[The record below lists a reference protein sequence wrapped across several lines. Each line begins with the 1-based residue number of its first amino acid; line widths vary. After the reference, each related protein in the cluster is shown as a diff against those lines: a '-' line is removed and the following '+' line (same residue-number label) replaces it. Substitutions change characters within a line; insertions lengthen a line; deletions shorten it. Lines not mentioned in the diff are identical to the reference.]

1 MKGEGRALVILACGL
16 AGFAAYFVVGVVRG
30 RLAPVHLVIAVLS
43 VLVAGLTIWSQQR
56 RPVLL
61 RATPD
66 RLVVAADPYAGYE
79 WADVEHV
86 RLAGRD
92 GRTALFITLVGRPE
106 PVVVWLEQSALPPI
120 EVLHGIRKVAPG
132 HVALPPP

>member
-1 MKGEGRALVILACGL
+1 MLVILACGL

-30 RLAPVHLVIAVLS
+30 RLTSVHLVIAVLS

-66 RLVVAADPYAGYE
+66 RLVVAAGPPAGYG
-79 WADVEHV
+79 WAEVEHV
-86 RLAGRD
+86 RLADRD
-92 GRTALFITLVGRPE
+92 GRTALVIALAGRPE
-106 PVVVWLEQSALPPI
+106 PAVVRLEESALPPI
-120 EVLHGIRKVAPG
+120 EVLHGIRKVAPD
-132 HVALPPP
+132 HVALFSP